1 MDLWELADLRTPWS
15 LRVVV
20 TLRIADHIAAGREQL
35 DDLAEAADAEPD
47 ALSNVLRQLVGKGV
61 FAEPAPGR
69 FVLNEAAERLRDPAV
84 RIGLDLDGIGGRMAY
99 AWGTLPT
106 YARTGR
112 SGYHELFGMPFWD
125 DIAAHPHLAA
135 GFDALMGSVG
145 HGPPVPHFG
154 LSDGWD
160 RVRTVVDVGGGRGDM
175 LAELLRARP
184 ALQGTLVDLPGTVE
198 RSGEIFAAA
207 GVADRVTTAPQ
218 SFFEP
223 LPTGADL
230 YLLRKVIN
238 DWPDREAQAILGRCA
253 EAAAPDGRVVVLGGV
268 SEDGAPGG
276 LVEEMVLVAGQQRGV
291 TEFADLARTAGL
303 ELVAAEREPSGYF
316 VVECRP
322 AA

>member
-145 HGPPVPHFG
+145 HGQPVPHFG
-154 LSDGWD
+154 LADGWD

-198 RSGEIFAAA
+198 RSAEIFAAA

>member
-1 MDLWELADLRTPWS
+1 
-15 LRVVV
+15 
-20 TLRIADHIAAGREQL
+20 
-35 DDLAEAADAEPD
+35 
-47 ALSNVLRQLVGKGV
+47 
-61 FAEPAPGR
+61 
-69 FVLNEAAERLRDPAV
+69 
-84 RIGLDLDGIGGRMAY
+84 
-99 AWGTLPT
+99 
-106 YARTGR
+106 
-112 SGYHELFGMPFWD
+112 
-125 DIAAHPHLAA
+125 
-135 GFDALMGSVG
+135 
-145 HGPPVPHFG
+145 
-154 LSDGWD
+154 
-160 RVRTVVDVGGGRGDM
+160 
-175 LAELLRARP
+175 
-184 ALQGTLVDLPGTVE
+184 VE